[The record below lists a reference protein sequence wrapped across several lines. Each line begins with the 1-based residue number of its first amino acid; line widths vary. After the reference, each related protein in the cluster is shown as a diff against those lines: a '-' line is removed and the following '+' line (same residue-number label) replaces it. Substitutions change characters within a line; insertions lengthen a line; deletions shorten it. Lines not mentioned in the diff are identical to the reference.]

1 MARLEANCDEYLKE
15 LFVDTNIDNSFQLSC
30 AVSYT
35 CGRIVERGRTVPY
48 WYEEYGH
55 DLMCRLLA
63 LYNTGALSFDALH
76 SPKSVEKML
85 LFLYEEAPYPLEVV
99 MNKFNILRHQL

>member
-1 MARLEANCDEYLKE
+1 MARLEANCDEYIKE
-15 LFVDTNIDNSFQLSC
+15 LFVDTKIHNSFQLSC

-35 CGRIVERGRTVPY
+35 CGRIIERGRTVPY

-55 DLMCRLLA
+55 DLICRLLA
-63 LYNTGALSFDALH
+63 LHNTGALSIYALH

-85 LFLYEEAPYPLEVV
+85 LFLYEEVPHPSEVV
-99 MNKFNILRHQL
+99 MNKFNLLRQQL